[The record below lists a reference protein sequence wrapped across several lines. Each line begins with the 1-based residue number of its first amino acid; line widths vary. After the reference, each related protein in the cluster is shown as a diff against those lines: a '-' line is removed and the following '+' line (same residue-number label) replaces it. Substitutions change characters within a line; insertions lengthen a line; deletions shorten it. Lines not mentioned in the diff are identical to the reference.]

1 MNYLYEKVI
10 RRALFAM
17 DAERAHHLAT
27 TTLKIVGR
35 VGFLR
40 GVASVICRA
49 EESPIR
55 LFGLDFP
62 NRIGLAAGMDKCAEF
77 PSAAAAL
84 GFGHIE
90 VGTVTPEA
98 QKGNPQ
104 PRLFRYPRENAVV
117 NRMGFNNDGSKVI
130 ASRIAKSF
138 PKGKR
143 PIPLGINLGKG
154 RETDIDDAAL
164 DYLKSFEALGK
175 HADYVTINVSSP
187 NTQNLR
193 SLQNA
198 DRLGPLL
205 QTIRLANKE
214 SSDKMGQPEVP
225 ILLKVSPDESFRSL
239 DIILELVFRHG
250 VSGII
255 ATNTSLDRSFPSA
268 AQCSEPG
275 GLSGTPLKDKST
287 EVIRYLSKASEE
299 KIPIIGVGGIM
310 DAESASEKLDVGAS
324 LLQIY
329 TGLIYKGPLLVKRL
343 SRSISRGTSS
353 WF

>member
-1 MNYLYEKVI
+1 MTCFYENVV

-17 DAERAHHLAT
+17 DAEKAHLLAA
-27 TTLKIVGR
+27 TTLKFIDR
-35 VGFLR
+35 VTLLR
-40 GVASVICRA
+40 GVTSVICRA
-49 EESPIR
+49 DKSPIR

-84 GFGHIE
+84 GFGHVE

-104 PRLFRYPRENAVV
+104 PRLFRYPGANAII
-117 NRMGFNNDGSKVI
+117 NRMGFNNDGAKVI
-130 ASRIAKSF
+130 ASRIGKIY

-143 PIPLGINLGKG
+143 SIPLGINLGKG
-154 RETDIDDAAL
+154 KNTDLKYAAS
-164 DYLKSFEALGK
+164 DYLKSFEALRE

-193 SLQNA
+193 SLQKA
-198 DRLGPLL
+198 ERLEPLL
-205 QTIRLANKE
+205 QAIRSANKK
-214 SSDKMGQPEVP
+214 SSDKMGQPELP

-239 DIILELVFRHG
+239 DLILELVFRYE

-255 ATNTSLDRSFPSA
+255 ATNTSLDKFLPGA
-268 AQCSEPG
+268 EQCNETG
-275 GLSGTPLKDKST
+275 GLSGTPLKEKST
-287 EVIRYLSKASEE
+287 QVIRYLSKASEE
-299 KIPIIGVGGIM
+299 KVPIIGVGGIM
-310 DAESASEKLDVGAS
+310 DAVSASEKLDVGAS

-329 TGLIYKGPLLVKRL
+329 TGLVYKGPMLVKSL
-343 SRSISRGTSS
+343 ARSISRGQPN
-353 WF
+353 WL